1 MVTALQQ
8 ILDQRGGDGKLL
20 IADLVEQIL
29 DDMGK
34 PDDGLQTK
42 QARRPLDG
50 VSCTEDS
57 ANQLAIVRVS
67 LQ

>member
-8 ILDQRGGDGKLL
+8 ILDQRRGDGELL

-42 QARRPLDG
+42 QASRSFDG